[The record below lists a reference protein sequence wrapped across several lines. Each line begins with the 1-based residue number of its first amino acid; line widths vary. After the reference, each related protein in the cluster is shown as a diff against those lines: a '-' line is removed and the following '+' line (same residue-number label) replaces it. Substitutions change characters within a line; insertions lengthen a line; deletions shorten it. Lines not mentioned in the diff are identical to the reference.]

1 MAGLIDRGRRLLATL
16 GVMSVLIAPTTQLA
30 HARSMDRAMAVDCSH
45 GDGASHGSQSSMP
58 QHRHGAECC
67 EFCGSLCESSA
78 IPTDVHHTPVLGYS
92 RPVAIDVTP
101 TRSRGALTL
110 HLLPFSH
117 APPASV

>member
-1 MAGLIDRGRRLLATL
+1 MAPLIDRCRRLLATL

-30 HARSMDRAMAVDCSH
+30 HARSMEDAAVASCSH
-45 GDGASHGSQSSMP
+45 AEGNGHASHSSMP
-58 QHRHGAECC
+58 QHHHGAECC

-78 IPTDVHHTPVLGYS
+78 L
-92 RPVAIDVTP
+92 PVAIHRAPALEFIRAVAVEVAGNRP
-101 TRSRGALTL
+101 RGALTL